1 MSVEQEREPFND
13 PVGLLD
19 ELDTLIAEQESLRLR
34 SLALA
39 ARYRE
44 LEQFGDRFDK
54 PGDLFPEEYGRI
66 NAEFAGKYLDSAV
79 KDVEGLLKYALRPA
93 RQLAEKVRVYPQRGH
108 ADRPEFERGRSL

>member
-13 PVGLLD
+13 PVELLD
-19 ELDTLIAEQESLRLR
+19 ELDTLIAEQEALRLR
-34 SLALA
+34 SLA

-54 PGDLFPEEYGRI
+54 PGDPFPEEYGRI

-108 ADRPEFERGRSL
+108 ADRSEFARGRSL